1 MVSAIST
8 QVPPSNENRQDDES
22 DGVLD
27 EAFRDKLGDKLKD
40 ELESAHL
47 ESAHDMEDQ
56 GEGDQDSESEIL
68 SPLTDRSSQKRLI
81 EAILFSS
88 PEPVSLKSLQVRL
101 EMAADVGG
109 ILLELQNEY
118 AARGVHLVRLEDC
131 WAFRTAPDIGPY
143 LAVSKKQEKKL
154 SRAAME
160 TLAIIAY
167 HQPVTRAEIENIR
180 GVATNKGTVDVLLE
194 AGWIKPG
201 RRRETPGRPVTWI
214 TTIQFLDEFGI
225 SELKDLPGLRE
236 MKSSGLLDTRPAI
249 ETLTPGLNFFGDE
262 NPDGQSSVNSQDS
275 NSATPAY
282 DEIGEFDQAQD
293 ENRDENDAI
302 ARDE

>member
-1 MVSAIST
+1 MTAAIAPS
-8 QVPPSNENRQDDES
+8 VPPSNENRPDDES
-22 DGVLD
+22 DDVFDDALEDGLD
-27 EAFRDKLGDKLKD
+27 PPNDFEAPGAGN
-40 ELESAHL
+40 ENSAP
-47 ESAHDMEDQ
+47 A
-56 GEGDQDSESEIL
+56 IL

-88 PEPVSLKSLQVRL
+88 PEPVSLKSLQMRL
-101 EMAADVGG
+101 ETVADVGG

-118 AARGVHLVRLEDC
+118 AQRGIHLVRLEDC

-262 NPDGQSSVNSQDS
+262 NPDGQSSTKSQDS
-275 NSATPAY
+275 NSASPAY
-282 DEIGEFDQAQD
+282 DEIGEFDQAGQG
-293 ENRDENDAI
+293 E
-302 ARDE
+302 